1 MLGLYSYPEICQSL
15 LNLADPETLAA
26 HGYTNLGL
34 RMAIQARAQQFEP
47 ELPIWNTDSAVL
59 IASSQREL
67 EMRRLFS
74 GHSELNDLGQATAI
88 DSSFSTEE
96 RTFKLQQLRTAL
108 DLIKSLDPNLSEIF
122 HVVVSCI
129 FTSSSLMAGGGTS
142 SATPGVIW
150 ANLRPHWSSWDV
162 VEFLVHELT
171 HNILFFDEFSEL
183 HYLDHAKL
191 SDPTTFAQSAILKRA
206 RPLDKV
212 FHSIMVGIAVL
223 NLRANSVLQCHNN
236 GSSLA
241 MTTGIHPDSLTLIA
255 QIRAS
260 IASVDENRHAQR
272 LLSGRGLDLL
282 NRARRRIEEFANV
295 GVALAI

>member
-26 HGYTNLGL
+26 HGYTTQGL
-34 RMAIQARAQQFEP
+34 RLAIQARAQQFQP
-47 ELPIWNTDSAVL
+47 ELPIWNTDNAVL
-59 IASSQREL
+59 IGSSQREH

-74 GHSELNDLGQATAI
+74 GHSELNDLGQDTAI
-88 DSSFSTEE
+88 DTSFSPQE
-96 RTFKLQQLRTAL
+96 RTFKLYQLRVAL
-108 DLIKSLDPNLSEIF
+108 DLLKTLDPNLSEIF
-122 HVVVSCI
+122 HVVISCL
-129 FTSSSLMAGGGTS
+129 FTSSSRIAGGGTS

-150 ANLRPHWSSWDV
+150 ANLRSHWSSWDV

-183 HYLDHAKL
+183 HYLDHSKL
-191 SDPTTFAQSAILKRA
+191 ADPATFAQSAILKRN

-223 NLRANSVLQCHNN
+223 NLRANTVLQCHSA
-236 GSSLA
+236 GSKLV
-241 MTTGIHPDSLTLIA
+241 MTTGIHPDSLTLIG
-255 QIRAS
+255 QIRAA
-260 IASVDENRHAQR
+260 IASVDENRKALR

-282 NRARRRIEEFANV
+282 NRARRRIEEFADV